1 MNKQLFCIIF
11 ATTLLASCS
20 SSKRTHR
27 PTDRPKIERNQKSKV
42 VEKPAPGQLEVN
54 RDNYVVADNFS
65 NNKSLVKLI
74 NDWLGVPHRIGGKSK
89 SGIDCS
95 GFTSVVMS
103 EVYHKNF
110 TGPSSVMAIKSKRI
124 DRDELREG
132 DLVFFKINGNKVSH
146 VGVYLS
152 DGYFVHATLKRGVMI
167 SSLSEPYYARYY
179 SEAGRVN

>member
-1 MNKQLFCIIF
+1 MNKQLFYIIL

-27 PTDRPKIERNQKSKV
+27 STDRSRIERHQKNKV
-42 VEKPAPGQLEVN
+42 AEKPTAGQLEVN

-124 DRDELREG
+124 ERDELREG